1 MISAIRKS
9 LAALFVMV
17 VSVAGASAQSY
28 TKVDALEVEFP
39 SKLVYTESK
48 AVNVRTG
55 PGVKFEKYYQYGEP
69 MTVGSGTLYPLL
81 GEQNGWC
88 KIQFGYD
95 EVWVSKSLMKESAL
109 TPIDFSAVS
118 NRKIDMTSAGWAAG
132 SWLVLAKSET
142 LPGTVVWLENN
153 VGGESYTLTLG
164 KVNAQG
170 TIVMGAVSRN
180 VNKLKYVPRAK
191 FYVKPSPDGECLD
204 GVDITFGD
212 EFAVDCGG
220 EKIVNF
226 AKVPLASLRIVFEN
240 DYQFG
245 SDEFI
250 TSDIL
255 RVK

>member
-9 LAALFVMV
+9 LAVLCVMV
-17 VSVAGASAQSY
+17 ASVTGASAQSY
-28 TKVDALEVEFP
+28 VKVDALEVEFP

-55 PGVKFEKYYQYGEP
+55 PGVKFDKYYQYGEP
-69 MTVGSGTLYPLL
+69 MTVGAGTLYPLL

-95 EVWVSKSLMKESAL
+95 EAWVSKSLMKQSAFA
-109 TPIDFSAVS
+109 PIDFAAVS
-118 NRKIDMTSAGWAAG
+118 NRKIDMAAVGWTPGA
-132 SWLVLAKSET
+132 WLELAKSET

-153 VGGESYTLTLG
+153 VGGESFTLTIG

-191 FYVKPSPDGECLD
+191 FYVKPSQDGECLD

-220 EKIVNF
+220 EKIVNL
-226 AKVPLASLRIVFEN
+226 AKVPLASLRLVFEN
-240 DYQFG
+240 DQQFG
-245 SDEFI
+245 SDECI
-250 TSDIL
+250 T
-255 RVK
+255 VK